1 MTLAMTSPPLIIR
14 CFCVDFFGK
23 NVKYVHINLGVV
35 PCDVKLSVAPTL
47 NVE

>member
-23 NVKYVHINLGVV
+23 NVKYVLILVVV